1 MPVPVESKEAAL
13 LELVFP
19 FISFACFDIAQV
31 SMGSYFLPGVPG
43 FIVNDSSRPFGWIHL
58 LQCLAAIIRDL
69 GFTIEEDP
77 SDLSPFVLFLSY
89 SSVVVAQLLFFFF
102 FAGMDHSFSGLLLV
116 DLNSYILVHFQCG
129 GPNQFIF
136 IFAMI

>member
-31 SMGSYFLPGVPG
+31 SMGSYFLPGLPG

-58 LQCLAAIIRDL
+58 LQCSAAIIRDL

-77 SDLSPFVLFLSY
+77 SDFSPFVPFLSY
-89 SSVVVAQLLFFFF
+89 SSVVVAQLLLFFFLL
-102 FAGMDHSFSGLLLV
+102 GWIIHSQGF
-116 DLNSYILVHFQCG
+116 C
-129 GPNQFIF
+129 
-136 IFAMI
+136 

>member
-31 SMGSYFLPGVPG
+31 SMGSYFLPGAPG
-43 FIVNDSSRPFGWIHL
+43 VIVNDSSRPFGWIHL

-77 SDLSPFVLFLSY
+77 SDFLPFVLFLSY

-102 FAGMDHSFSGLLLV
+102 FIAGMDHSFSGLLLV
-116 DLNSYILVHFQCG
+116 DLN
-129 GPNQFIF
+129 
-136 IFAMI
+136 